1 MLAARLD
8 SLLRMGQ
15 KKILSHYNH
24 WLEAATAAGTTDNP
38 LKVPY
43 DIALKEAGQVAGFMI
58 KYWEP
63 TAGLPGLQQ
72 VKARL
77 PQSTGD
83 DIVSLVHATQEAQ
96 TRLLLLVDP
105 VVVDQGE
112 RARAVID
119 DLESALEFLLDDG
132 VEEPADAQ
140 LAALQ
145 AFHAQSGQRSSALHQ
160 TLSDYAALAASLQA
174 RLAEVDQ
181 AFDAALIGEAK
192 SLAAKLAAAPAA
204 PAPAQ
209 AQVKSAVVVR
219 TGMLALLL
227 SKVGLVRKSAAHVF
241 RGFPET
247 YRQVT
252 STYERRKR
260 AAARRAKEGKGK
272 EAEGAAGIAEAT
284 GG

>member
-1 MLAARLD
+1 
-8 SLLRMGQ
+8 MGQ
-15 KKILSHYNH
+15 KNTLSHYER
-24 WLEAATAAGTTDNP
+24 WLEAASTAGSAENP

-43 DIALKEAGQVAGFMI
+43 DIALKEAGQVAGFVS

-63 TAGLPGLQQ
+63 TAGLPGLQR

-77 PQSTGD
+77 PKTTGD

-105 VVVDQGE
+105 VVVNQGE

-119 DLESALEFLLDDG
+119 ELESALEFLLDDG

-160 TLSDYAALAASLQA
+160 TLSDYAALAESLQA
-174 RLAEVDQ
+174 RLVEVDQ

-192 SLAAKLAAAPAA
+192 TLASMLAAAPAA
-204 PAPAQ
+204 PPPAQ
-209 AQVKSAVVVR
+209 A
-219 TGMLALLL
+219 
-227 SKVGLVRKSAAHVF
+227 
-241 RGFPET
+241 E
-247 YRQVT
+247 
-252 STYERRKR
+252 
-260 AAARRAKEGKGK
+260 
-272 EAEGAAGIAEAT
+272 
-284 GG
+284 

>member
-1 MLAARLD
+1 
-8 SLLRMGQ
+8 MGQ
-15 KKILSHYNH
+15 KKGLSHYDR
-24 WLEAATAAGTTDNP
+24 WLEAATAAGSADNP

-43 DIALKEAGQVAGFMI
+43 DVALKEAGQAAGFLF

-63 TAGLPGLQQ
+63 TAGLPGLQR

-77 PQSTGD
+77 PKSTGD

-105 VVVDQGE
+105 VVVDLGE
-112 RARAVID
+112 RARFVID
-119 DLESALEFLLDDG
+119 ELESAIEFLLNDD

-140 LAALQ
+140 LASLQ
-145 AFHAQSGQRSSALHQ
+145 AFHAQGGQRSGVLHQ
-160 TLSDYAALAASLQA
+160 ALSDYAALAASLQP
-174 RLAEVDQ
+174 RLVEVDE
-181 AFDAALIGEAK
+181 AFDAALIDEAK
-192 SLAAKLAAAPAA
+192 GLASKLADAPAA
-204 PAPAQ
+204 SPAAQ
-209 AQVKSAVVVR
+209 TEVKSAVHVR
-219 TGMLALLL
+219 NGMLALLMG
-227 SKVGLVRKSAAHVF
+227 KVGLVRKSAAHVF

-247 YRQVT
+247 YREVT

-272 EAEGAAGIAEAT
+272 EEKS